1 VLDTD
6 KAAPALVQVA
16 QGIPVNEGKPVTEIN
31 VAGAELI
38 PVKLKV
44 TVAAADATLLLNAME
59 AMYMAGTV
67 TPEMVSIT
75 TDAALDKVLMT
86 AVDAAEVAGFV
97 NPVTVHAIAESKVV
111 AVESAT

>member
-6 KAAPALVQVA
+6 KAVPALVQVA

-44 TVAAADATLLLNAME
+44 KVGVVFPTLLLI
-59 AMYMAGTV
+59 V
-67 TPEMVSIT
+67 TDWPTIW
-75 TDAALDKVLMT
+75 
-86 AVDAAEVAGFV
+86 
-97 NPVTVHAIAESKVV
+97 
-111 AVESAT
+111 